1 MAIADDYPDVEVLV
15 GQLRRLL
22 QAAGALK
29 LSDPRRILALL
40 PIQWHPHRTHGTD
53 PQFMVTIGT
62 PLMLTLFLAFVIA
75 ALAVAFRMPE
85 ILARRS

>member
-1 MAIADDYPDVEVLV
+1 
-15 GQLRRLL
+15 
-22 QAAGALK
+22 
-29 LSDPRRILALL
+29 
-40 PIQWHPHRTHGTD
+40 
-53 PQFMVTIGT
+53 MVTIGT